1 MPTKDVTAELPE
13 AIAAYVKSQQHRRHG
28 GVYCDFRG

>member
-13 AIAAYVKSQQHRRHG
+13 AIAAYVKASNTADM
-28 GVYCDFRG
+28 VA